1 MKMLAFMMFLCAMF
15 SMDAQD
21 TPKLKR
27 TKVAD
32 GMSLLVPAGWRP
44 MDELDF
50 SQRYPSVR
58 APIAAFTDQDRLSDL
73 SVNISATQWPDG
85 DPAIASQFFK
95 ASIMNTFD
103 RVEMISEGVREI
115 KGKQFIYFEFE
126 STIKGNPKELGQ
138 QQSIMGYSYIQYLV
152 QPGRTLVF
160 SFHCP
165 RRLRQQWEEAAL
177 KIMENV
183 RIKS

>member
-1 MKMLAFMMFLCAMF
+1 MKKLVVMMLLCAMF
-15 SMDAQD
+15 SFAAQD

-27 TKVAD
+27 TRVAD
-32 GMSLLVPAGWRP
+32 GMSLLVPEGWRP

-58 APIAAFTDQDRLSDL
+58 APIAAFTDQDRLSDI
-73 SVNISATQWPDG
+73 SVNVSATQWPDA
-85 DPAIASQFFK
+85 DAAMASQFFK

-115 KGKQFIYFEFE
+115 KGNNFIYFEFE
-126 STIKGNPKELGQ
+126 STIRGNPRELGQ

-165 RRLRQQWEEAAL
+165 RRLRQQWENTAL
-177 KIMENV
+177 EIMENI